1 MDRLAYESV
10 IVLPRILRAVE
21 HFICRAGLLLIPHL
35 FLPICRLCMT
45 SLKTDGSKEWKKIK
59 FCNFEGILRQ
69 TRWPVGVDALH
80 SIPISKREEKLASS

>member
-1 MDRLAYESV
+1 
-10 IVLPRILRAVE
+10 
-21 HFICRAGLLLIPHL
+21 
-35 FLPICRLCMT
+35 MT

-80 SIPISKREEKLASS
+80 SIPISKREEKLASSWRLARLVQMLRVLDVDDLNHQVVRIKYEKVIYM